1 MPKAANTYLVIWQQQ
16 VVEAGVGSGQPVAVG
31 PSPADGEGRGQ
42 AGQALDGN
50 PVTAC
55 HKEQQL
61 LLLLRLQ
68 AVDHFPEPL
77 DCLRHQTVHFP
88 ADALVKHV
96 CPETATA
103 KKTSNLAT
111 LASISNITPKE

>member
-31 PSPADGEGRGQ
+31 PSPADGEKRGQ

-88 ADALVKHV
+88 ADALVKSALRQQQLKKQ
-96 CPETATA
+96 ATWPLWQA
-103 KKTSNLAT
+103 FQ
-111 LASISNITPKE
+111 I